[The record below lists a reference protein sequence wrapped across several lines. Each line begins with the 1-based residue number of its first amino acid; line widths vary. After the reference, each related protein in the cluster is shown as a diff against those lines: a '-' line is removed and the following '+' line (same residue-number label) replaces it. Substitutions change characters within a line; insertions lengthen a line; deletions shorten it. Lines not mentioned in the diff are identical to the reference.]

1 MALWPSSVANPRPPD
16 AVSINPYAE
25 DLLGDLM
32 PSANA
37 PSRRAVAWESA
48 APPRDRRSR
57 GWVLSRTLAVAD
69 VTALLATLAIVQFAV
84 ARFQMKDLTI
94 TALGVVAAVA
104 WIVFAKL
111 GGLYGR
117 DEAGVARSALDDLPG
132 IVLLATLG
140 AWTGLVVLNTARI
153 AHPNMTVAVAYWALS
168 IVLLTTGR
176 GVGRAAVGGLL
187 YRRERALVVGTGVVA
202 QRLAKKLERRAYGIE
217 VIGFV
222 DDDPLPLPDGV
233 PAYLGPTSKVE
244 HLARAYEVDRVIVAF
259 SRMPGEDQVSLFCR
273 CGELGLRVD
282 VVPRMFEFIGSRSQ
296 VYDLAGIPLVS
307 IKRPTLSLGSRL
319 LKRALDVTVAGGALV
334 VLSPFLAFAAWRIK
348 ASSPGPVF
356 FRQER
361 MGAGGR
367 RFRIY
372 KFRSMVADADAR
384 KQEVAHL
391 NIHVEDGP
399 RMFKV
404 TEDPRITPFGKF
416 LRKWSLDELPQ
427 LINVLRG
434 EMSLVGPRPL
444 ILDEDEN
451 IRGHHRR
458 RLNLTPGV
466 TGLWQVLGRSDIPF
480 SEMVS
485 LDYLYITN
493 WSLWGDVKLLFR
505 TVPAVLA
512 RRGAY

>member
-1 MALWPSSVANPRPPD
+1 M
-16 AVSINPYAE
+16 
-25 DLLGDLM
+25 
-32 PSANA
+32 
-37 PSRRAVAWESA
+37 
-48 APPRDRRSR
+48 PRDRRSR
-57 GWVLSRTLAVAD
+57 GWVLRRALAVAD
-69 VTALLATLAIVQFAV
+69 VTALLATLATVQV
-84 ARFQMKDLTI
+84 AFTRFQPKDLTI
-94 TALGVVAAVA
+94 TALGIAASAA

-111 GGLYGR
+111 GGLYER
-117 DEAGVARSALDDLPG
+117 EEAGIARSALDDLPR

-140 AWTGLVVLNTARI
+140 AWTGLVGLNETGI
-153 AHPNMTVAVAYWALS
+153 AHPKMNIALAYWALS
-168 IVLLTTGR
+168 ILFLTSAR
-176 GVGRAAVGGLL
+176 IVGRAVVGTLV
-187 YRRERALVVGTGVVA
+187 YQRERVLVVGTGVVA
-202 QRLAKKLERRAYGIE
+202 LRLAKKLQRPAYGIE
-217 VIGFV
+217 VVGFI
-222 DDDPLPLPDGV
+222 DNDPLPLPEGV
-233 PAYLGPTSKVE
+233 PAYLGSTSRIE
-244 HLARAYEVDRVIVAF
+244 HIVRAHEVDRVVVAF
-259 SRMPGEDQVSLFCR
+259 SRMPGDEQVNLFCR
-273 CGELGLRVD
+273 CGELGVRID
-282 VVPRMFEFIGSRSQ
+282 VVPRMFEFMGARSH

-307 IKRPTLSLGSRL
+307 IKRPTLSRSGRL
-319 LKRALDVTVAGGALV
+319 LKRTLDVTVAAGALV
-334 VLSPFLAFAAWRIK
+334 VLMPFILFAAWRIK

-372 KFRSMVADADAR
+372 KFRSMYADADER
-384 KQEVAHL
+384 KNEVAHL
-391 NIHVEDGP
+391 NIHNEVGP
-399 RMFKV
+399 KMFKV
-404 TEDPRITPFGKF
+404 TADPRITPFGKF
-416 LRKWSLDELPQ
+416 LREWSLDELPQ
-427 LINVLRG
+427 LFNVLRG

-466 TGLWQVLGRSDIPF
+466 TGLWQVLGRSEIPF